1 VNKPRIDISRHPV
14 IPLPTT
20 YPLEIHNAARWASD
34 SGFGPRKLA
43 PPPFRYFVP
52 AEDPNNELPTV
63 FLSSPY
69 RATPSNTV
77 ESNVEY
83 ARHFARFL
91 LHNDCLVVA
100 PHLMYPG
107 ALDDDYDLDRSI
119 AMRACSVLAARA
131 DVIVCAVGRGFS
143 DGMVREVF
151 EAAVLRKFQGKPTF
165 VGLLTD
171 SGEWHNDFTPLTEAV
186 ARRYGR

>member
-1 VNKPRIDISRHPV
+1 VTYPRIDLSRHPFV
-14 IPLPTT
+14 DLPTT
-20 YPLEIHNAARWASD
+20 YPLAIHNAACWGTD
-34 SGFGPRKLA
+34 GGFGPRKLC
-43 PPPFRYFVP
+43 PPPFNRFVS

-69 RATPSNTV
+69 RATASNSV
-77 ESNVEY
+77 ESNVAY
-83 ARHFARFL
+83 AQYFARFL
-91 LHNDCLVVA
+91 LRKDCLVVA

-107 ALDDDYDLDRSI
+107 ALDDDYDLDRSV

-131 DVIVCAVGRGFS
+131 DVIVCAAGRGFS

-171 SGEWHNDFTPLTEAV
+171 AGEWSNDFTPLTDAV